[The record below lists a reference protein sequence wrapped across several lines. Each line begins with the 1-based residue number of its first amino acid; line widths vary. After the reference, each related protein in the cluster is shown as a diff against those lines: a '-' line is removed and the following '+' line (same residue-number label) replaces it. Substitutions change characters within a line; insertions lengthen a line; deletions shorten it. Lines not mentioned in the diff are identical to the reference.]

1 MIVTGRLIRS
11 ISRLFMNR
19 RQRRTVNFFSR
30 YVIDD
35 QAVEKS
41 KVAEAEAKA
50 DTAMCDWSKAVS
62 GEVTD
67 KLRLKSA
74 DLKELHDQLD
84 LENGRDRRLAYLVT
98 GIKLDNDTF
107 NSDSDF
113 DSDDSSKS
121 DSSSSDGEGND
132 SVMIRSPSSAN
143 SLSSGKAGTP
153 SSKSKLKK

>member
-1 MIVTGRLIRS
+1 MIVAGRLIRLF
-11 ISRLFMNR
+11 SRLLMNR
-19 RQRRTVNFFSR
+19 RQRRTVNFFKR

-35 QAVEKS
+35 QTVKKS
-41 KVAEAEAKA
+41 ENADANAKA
-50 DTAMCDWSKAVS
+50 QTASCDWSKAIS

-143 SLSSGKAGTP
+143 SLSPGKAGTP
-153 SSKSKLKK
+153 SSKSKLNK